1 MNQWLSWLSV
11 GWLVGIAQ
19 LIPGVSGS
27 TVAVVL
33 NRYQPFI
40 QAVNAV
46 VDSPF
51 RFRLAHGIVGVT
63 VMGAGASL
71 VINAGV
77 MAWLLDQYSVGVY
90 GVFLVLILLSVPV
103 LYRKWT
109 GYRMPHL
116 MGSAVCGFLLGWL
129 MTVVC
134 PPSSD
139 AVTQLSV
146 VDSVLSGFVAM
157 GTMVVPGISGSM
169 MLVFM
174 GTYDAIVLAVAQLNM
189 RALMLVSLGAVLG
202 GLVMVKLVDFV
213 LERFPL
219 LSYCVIMS
227 LVLAS
232 VPVLWVHIIVS

>member
-1 MNQWLSWLSV
+1 
-11 GWLVGIAQ
+11 
-19 LIPGVSGS
+19 
-27 TVAVVL
+27 
-33 NRYQPFI
+33 
-40 QAVNAV
+40 
-46 VDSPF
+46 
-51 RFRLAHGIVGVT
+51 
-63 VMGAGASL
+63 MG
-71 VINAGV
+71 
-77 MAWLLDQYSVGVY
+77 
-90 GVFLVLILLSVPV
+90 
-103 LYRKWT
+103 R
-109 GYRMPHL
+109 
-116 MGSAVCGFLLGWL
+116 AVCGFLLGWL

-139 AVTQLSV
+139 AATQLSV

-189 RALMLVSLGAVLG
+189 RALTGLSVGAVWG

-213 LERFPL
+213 LKRFPL

>member
-1 MNQWLSWLSV
+1 M

-33 NRYQPFI
+33 NRYQPLI
-40 QAVNAV
+40 QAVNV
-46 VDSPF
+46 VVAMPF
-51 RFRLAHGIVGVT
+51 RFRLSHGVVGVT
-63 VMGAGASL
+63 ILGACTSL

-77 MAWLLDQYSVGVY
+77 MAVLLDQYSVWVY

-109 GYRMPHL
+109 GYRLPHL
-116 MGSAVCGFLLGWL
+116 VGSAVCGFLLGWL
-129 MTVVC
+129 MTAVC

-139 AVTQLSV
+139 AATQLSV
-146 VDSVLSGFVAM
+146 MDGVLSGFVAM

-169 MLVFM
+169 MLVLM
-174 GTYDAIVLAVAQLNM
+174 GTYDAIIVSVAQLNM
-189 RALMLVSLGAVLG
+189 RALMGLSVGAVLG
-202 GLVMVKLVDFV
+202 GLVMVKIMDGV
-213 LERFPL
+213 LNRFPL
-219 LSYCVIMS
+219 AAYCVIMS

-232 VPVLWVHIIVS
+232 VPVLLGYIIVP